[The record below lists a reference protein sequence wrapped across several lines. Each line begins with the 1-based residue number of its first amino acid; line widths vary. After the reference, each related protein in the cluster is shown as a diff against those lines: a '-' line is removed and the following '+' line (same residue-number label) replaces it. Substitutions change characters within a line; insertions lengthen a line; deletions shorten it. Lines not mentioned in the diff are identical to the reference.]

1 MTEKNQYK
9 AESIKVL
16 EGLEG
21 VRKQYD
27 VVELS
32 KKIKKKGDIL
42 ILSQELKIKPR
53 ILNSAIYEGRILS
66 VFPRINKSKAGVL
79 ARLRTDRELKIFS
92 EKYDVYIIP
101 ARKLIQLVREWN
113 TNIQRNPCLLI
124 SQEEHDL
131 IIGSLLGDANIKQ
144 RQKNSCFRVAHSV
157 KQENYISFKLDI
169 INNFK
174 ISEFN
179 KKNKVINNREVNM
192 ISLSTKTHPIFNFYR
207 NLFYKNNRK
216 HVTSEIL
223 NHLNAR
229 GLAFLI
235 CDDGSYETKQGYIIL
250 CTNAYTFEEHILMKE
265 FFNKKFRLNPT
276 IGFRDGKYYYLR
288 FKKDDSRK
296 LIEII
301 KPFIPVSMRY
311 KIGRLKNE

>member
-1 MTEKNQYK
+1 M
-9 AESIKVL
+9 
-16 EGLEG
+16 
-21 VRKQYD
+21 
-27 VVELS
+27 
-32 KKIKKKGDIL
+32 
-42 ILSQELKIKPR
+42 
-53 ILNSAIYEGRILS
+53 
-66 VFPRINKSKAGVL
+66 
-79 ARLRTDRELKIFS
+79 
-92 EKYDVYIIP
+92 
-101 ARKLIQLVREWN
+101 
-113 TNIQRNPCLLI
+113 
-124 SQEEHDL
+124 
-131 IIGSLLGDANIKQ
+131 GDANIKQ